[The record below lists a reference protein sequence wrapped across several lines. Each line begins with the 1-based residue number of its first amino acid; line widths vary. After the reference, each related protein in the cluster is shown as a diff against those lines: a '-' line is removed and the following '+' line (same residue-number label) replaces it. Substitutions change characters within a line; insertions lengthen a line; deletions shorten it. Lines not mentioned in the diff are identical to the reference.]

1 MSETAKN
8 HTDRIPSIAIKCQGY
23 KDEKGKTV
31 YAEGHTVVR
40 LVHAQDVKQTTRCAA
55 CQKAHTA
62 IAQKAAAMR
71 RRVRKQ
77 ATKAIEEAK
86 TAKQT
91 LKDCGADLTESQK
104 AQLQLVIDSAK

>member
-8 HTDRIPSIAIKCQGY
+8 HTDRIPSIAIKCQGF
-23 KDEKGKTV
+23 KDEKGKVTF
-31 YAEGHTVVR
+31 AEGHTIVR
-40 LVHAQDVKQTTRCAA
+40 LVHSQDVKQTKRCVA

-62 IAQKAAAMR
+62 IAQKSAAMR

-77 ATKAIEEAK
+77 ATKAVEEAK

-91 LKDCGADLTESQK
+91 LKDCAADLTSDQK